1 MNTCVENTQEMP
13 EKLGENEMQLES
25 ASDLLILDIEKN
37 QNEGTVVHT
46 RYGEEEGRLYKSNF
60 IESKDFFYLYGKVI
74 STGVVI

>member
-13 EKLGENEMQLES
+13 ENLRENERQLGC

-46 RYGEEEGRLYKSNF
+46 RYGEEEGRGGGCSWKT
-60 IESKDFFYLYGKVI
+60 IPGEGI
-74 STGVVI
+74 

>member
-25 ASDLLILDIEKN
+25 PSALLILDIEKN

-46 RYGEEEGRLYKSNF
+46 RYGEEEGRCGGGSWKT
-60 IESKDFFYLYGKVI
+60 IPGEGI
-74 STGVVI
+74 

>member
-46 RYGEEEGRLYKSNF
+46 RYGEEEGRCVGGSWKT
-60 IESKDFFYLYGKVI
+60 IPGEGI
-74 STGVVI
+74 